1 MKGEGMKKPKYW
13 WIGAG
18 LMAGFFA
25 LTSLWDYV
33 RYFLSAPV
41 VSSAPYLAFV
51 TARAIE
57 FLTPAAILAVVAL
70 VLQVCSRRSAAR

>member
-1 MKGEGMKKPKYW
+1 M
-13 WIGAG
+13 
-18 LMAGFFA
+18 
-25 LTSLWDYV
+25 

-41 VSSAPYLAFV
+41 VSSAPYWAFV

-70 VLQVCSRRSAAR
+70 VLQVRSRRSAAR